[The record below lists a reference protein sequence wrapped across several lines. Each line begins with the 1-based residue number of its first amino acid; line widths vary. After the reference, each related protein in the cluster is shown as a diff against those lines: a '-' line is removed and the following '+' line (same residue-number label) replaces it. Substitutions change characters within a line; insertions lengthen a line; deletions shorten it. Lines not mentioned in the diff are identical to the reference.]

1 MERLVFGTA
10 GIPIGTDERNTVNGI
25 RKVRELG
32 LGAMELEFVH
42 SITVTERMTPDVK
55 KAAKDSGVVLTCHAP
70 YFINL
75 NSPEKA
81 KLEASKKRIL
91 SSAERLNECG
101 GWSVCFHPGF
111 YLGMEKESVWK
122 NVRDAIK
129 EISETVKN
137 SGNNVWLRPELT
149 GKPTQFGTLEELL
162 KISQEMGNVMPCI
175 DFSHNHARSNGAWNS
190 YKEFSSMLELVEK
203 HLGKKGLQNMHI
215 HVSGIEYGEKGEK
228 NHLLLQESDMDF
240 VSLMK
245 AFRDFHVSGV
255 VICESPNIEGDAL
268 LMKQVYENPEMK
280 VNQAPKTSKRPLAKF
295 VK

>member
-10 GIPIGTDERNTVNGI
+10 GIPIGTEERNTANGI
-25 RKVRELG
+25 RKVKELG

-42 SITVTERMTPDVK
+42 SITVTEKMAPDVRK
-55 KAAKDSGVVLTCHAP
+55 TAKELDVVLTCHAP

-91 SSAERLNECG
+91 SSAKRLNECG

-111 YLGMEKESVWK
+111 YLGMEKETAWK

-129 EISETVKN
+129 EISNAVKN
-137 SGNNVWLRPELT
+137 EGNGVWLRPELT

-162 KISQEMGNVMPCI
+162 KISQEMDNVMPCI
-175 DFSHNHARSNGAWNS
+175 DFSHSHARSNGAWNT
-190 YKEFSSMLELVEK
+190 YKEFSAMLETVEK
-203 HLGKKGLQNMHI
+203 HLGKTGLKNMHI
-215 HVSGIEYGEKGEK
+215 HVSGIAYGEKGEK

-255 VICESPNIEGDAL
+255 TICESPNIENDAL
-268 LMKQVYENPEMK
+268 LMKRVYEDPETAVK
-280 VNQAPKTSKRPLAKF
+280 QTPKASRSPLSKF
-295 VK
+295 V